1 MGHVPT
7 TGWRACAVLLAL
19 VVCSA
24 CGAART
30 PSRVEAPPPSGNTFQ
45 YRSYSWW
52 RPPLST
58 GPQGYSDDEERLDV
72 AVRFHVENQLSA
84 RGYREDTLGRPD
96 FVVRYGIAVYDRATP
111 SFRDYL
117 SYPAGSG
124 GKDMGAGD
132 GAAPGTFT
140 LEALDAATGRVAWR
154 RTAPGVFTHGPSQN
168 PVKPAASQMMESFPQ
183 GP

>member
-1 MGHVPT
+1 MGHTPT

-30 PSRVEAPPPSGNTFQ
+30 PSRVETPPSGTTSEH
-45 YRSYSWW
+45 RSYSWW
-52 RPPLST
+52 RPPLNM
-58 GPQGYSDDEERLDV
+58 GPPGYTDNEERLDV
-72 AVRFHVENQLSA
+72 AVRLHVDYQLSI
-84 RGYREDTLGRPD
+84 RGYREDRVGRPD
-96 FVVRYGIAVYDRATP
+96 YVVRYGAALYDKATP

-132 GAAPGTFT
+132 GSSPGTFT
-140 LEALDAATGRVAWR
+140 LEALDVATGRVVWR
-154 RTAPGVFTHGPSQN
+154 KTAPAVFTHGPSQN
-168 PVKPAASQMMESFPQ
+168 PVKPAANQMMESFPQ